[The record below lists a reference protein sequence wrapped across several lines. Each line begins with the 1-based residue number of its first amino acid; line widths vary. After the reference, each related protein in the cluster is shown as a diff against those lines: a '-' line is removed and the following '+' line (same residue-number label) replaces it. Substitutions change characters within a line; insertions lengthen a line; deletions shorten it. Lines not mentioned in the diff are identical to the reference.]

1 MPPDYLR
8 FLPWVFA
15 ILIPL
20 ALYRRFRR
28 PFGRQ
33 PLRPKRMMVRIAIFV
48 LIATLLTWS
57 SRGFALEEIGGVL
70 IGAALALWGASRT
83 RFATENGQRYYVP
96 HTYTGVAVSLLF
108 VARLIYRLAQT
119 SGALATPGGAGA
131 TAPAAGPQAA
141 MQSPLTAGIFFV
153 LIGYYVCY
161 YSWVLWKSRHI
172 TAADL
177 EVPPT
182 IANSARDGQQNRENQ
197 ETGPH
202 EQHVV
207 APTGDQIKH

>member
-1 MPPDYLR
+1 M
-8 FLPWVFA
+8 
-15 ILIPL
+15 
-20 ALYRRFRR
+20 
-28 PFGRQ
+28 
-33 PLRPKRMMVRIAIFV
+33 RIAIFV
-48 LIATLLTWS
+48 LLAAVLTRS
-57 SRGFALEEIGGVL
+57 ARDFAIGEIGGVL

-96 HTYTGVAVSLLF
+96 HTYTGIAVSLLF

-119 SGALATPGGAGA
+119 SGALATPGGAGD

-177 EVPPT
+177 EVPPA
-182 IANSARDGQQNRENQ
+182 IANSASDGQQNRENQ

-202 EQHVV
+202 EQHIV